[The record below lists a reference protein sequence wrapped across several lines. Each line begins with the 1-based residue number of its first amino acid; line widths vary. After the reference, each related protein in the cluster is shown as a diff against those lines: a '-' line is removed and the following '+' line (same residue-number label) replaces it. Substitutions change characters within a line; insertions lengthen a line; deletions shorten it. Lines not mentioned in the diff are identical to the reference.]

1 MKRLFFVCIVL
12 LFLVVGVQGQNYS
25 SEITANFGSGA
36 SHLNFNLHQNGWK
49 NSIRGGVNFGLGYT
63 YYIPK
68 SHFGIATGLE
78 FASYNN
84 KVLFPEGQRI
94 AYNVPV
100 TDGSFFVMEKDG
112 GVQRFGTWMMH
123 IPLHLRYLV
132 PIADSKYSIYFQLGG
147 QLGVPLSPFVTVAGA
162 GNLEIGVRLAATK
175 RFSVYLA
182 AYGEYGFNNI
192 KKNQSV
198 APEKLDVPSILL
210 ASNAV
215 DKIHPVSFG
224 VKIRVGFGFGKKL
237 FSEEKGN
244 NQKSN
249 VTDNPYQNIDPKKE
263 LDKNK
268 AQDKKPAVVA
278 EINDNNMPYGNPEK
292 VDSMPYSPDRSN
304 IPDNKY
310 HNGDPKN
317 PIINPYDVNGNEVPD
332 YREWGDNDDM
342 DGDGIPNWKDPDI
355 DGDGIP
361 NENDK
366 TPYGASSYRGTNTW
380 GYGNDNDK
388 NNGKNNNKNQN
399 KNEAKDDKS
408 NARPDES
415 DLPIDP
421 NNPLGIV
428 KFDTPIIEFGEPS
441 DVIITPYAREQMDE
455 LVKYLIQHPKYYVV
469 VLGHTCD
476 LGTKAQNL
484 HVGLTRAN
492 NVAAYLV
499 GRGIS
504 QNKIVIIS
512 KNALEPR
519 VPNTSEANRRKN
531 RRVEFKIRSVKPQ

>member
-1 MKRLFFVCIVL
+1 M
-12 LFLVVGVQGQNYS
+12 QGQNYS
-25 SEITANFGSGA
+25 SEITANFGGGA
-36 SHLNFNLHQNGWK
+36 SYLNFNLHQNGWK
-49 NSIRGGVNFGLGYT
+49 NPIRGGVNFGLGYT
-63 YYIPK
+63 YFIPK
-68 SHFGIATGLE
+68 SHFGIASGLE
-78 FASYNN
+78 FADYNN
-84 KVLFPEGQRI
+84 KVLFPEGRRI
-94 AYNVPV
+94 VYNVPAE
-100 TDGSFFVMEKDG
+100 DGSFFVTEQDG
-112 GVQRFGTWMMH
+112 GVQRFSTWMMH
-123 IPLHLRYLV
+123 IPLHLRYLL
-132 PIADSKYSIYFQLGG
+132 PIADTKHNIYFQLGG
-147 QLGVPLSPFVTVAGA
+147 NLGVPLSSFVTVAGA
-162 GNLEIGVRLAATK
+162 GDLEIGVRLAAAK
-175 RFSVYLA
+175 RFSVYIA
-182 AYGEYGFNNI
+182 AYAEYGFNNI
-192 KKNQSV
+192 KKNQPV
-198 APEKLDVPSILL
+198 APNKLDAQNILL

-224 VKIRVGFGFGKKL
+224 VKLRIGFGFGKKL
-237 FSEEKGN
+237 FIEEKN
-244 NQKSN
+244 DVQKQNVAGDSSQNGGRNKMSN
-249 VTDNPYQNIDPKKE
+249 EDTVQN
-263 LDKNK
+263 
-268 AQDKKPAVVA
+268 KKPIVPN

-292 VDSMPYSPDRSN
+292 LDSMPYSPDKSD

-310 HNGDPKN
+310 HNGDTKN
-317 PIINPYDVNGNEVPD
+317 PIVNPYDVNGNEVPD

-342 DGDGIPNWKDPDI
+342 DGDGIANWKDPDI

-380 GYGNDNDK
+380 GYDDKNIDKDKDKNKDKNNIGNDK
-388 NNGKNNNKNQN
+388 NNLK
-399 KNEAKDDKS
+399 
-408 NARPDES
+408 PDES

-441 DVIITPYAREQMDE
+441 DVIITPYARKQMDE

-476 LGTKAQNL
+476 MGTKVQNL

-512 KNALEPR
+512 KNDLEPR